1 MSERLA
7 QRVALLSQIDPMGVL
22 ASSTTTGDVI
32 DASLYDSL
40 MFILS
45 LGTITS
51 SGKLTMTIYKGTV
64 AAAASIT
71 SSVTSVTFTEKDDD
85 KQHVIDVD
93 VSNELSNRYY
103 KMTLV
108 ANGGTTTGACFAS
121 AIALGSKARFHPASD
136 NDLSTATVTLA

>member
-7 QRVALLSQIDPMGVL
+7 QRVALVSQIDTWGVL
-22 ASSTTTGDVI
+22 ASSTSTSDII

-93 VSNELSNRYY
+93 VSKEGAYRYY
-103 KMTLV
+103 KGTVV
-108 ANGGTTTGACFAS
+108 ANGG
-121 AIALGSKARFHPASD
+121 I
-136 NDLSTATVTLA
+136 